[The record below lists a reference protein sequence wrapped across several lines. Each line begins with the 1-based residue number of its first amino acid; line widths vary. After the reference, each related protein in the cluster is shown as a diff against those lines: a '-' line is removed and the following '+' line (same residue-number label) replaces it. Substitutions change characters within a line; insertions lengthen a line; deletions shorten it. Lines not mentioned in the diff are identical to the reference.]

1 MSRRITLISNLEQSE
16 LKKIDKLITDIKF
29 KTCKVPY
36 GIDDEH
42 RYDIDNL
49 PYHFTIFATNKE
61 NQEEFIDLIKT
72 VNIDKMKLK
81 VNKVEIMN
89 GKYDSYVLYLGI
101 EDNQD
106 LKQLQKLFY
115 YKFPKEHYNP
125 ENFTF
130 HMTLH
135 IDKDYEIIKTL
146 QNKMLEKFEPFY
158 LEFDELVLYNYPGE
172 KIQKFNLNNNCD
184 RYVGE

>member
-1 MSRRITLISNLEQSE
+1 MSRRITLISSLGQSE
-16 LKKIDKLITDIKF
+16 LEKIDKLMSDIKF

-36 GIDDEH
+36 GINDEH

-61 NQEEFIDLIKT
+61 NQDEFINLIKT
-72 VNIDKMKLK
+72 VNIDKIKLK
-81 VNKVEIMN
+81 INKVEIMN

-106 LKQLQKLFY
+106 LKELQKIFY

-158 LEFDELVLYNYPGE
+158 LEFNELVLYNYPGE
-172 KIQKFNLNNNCD
+172 EIQKFNLNNNCD